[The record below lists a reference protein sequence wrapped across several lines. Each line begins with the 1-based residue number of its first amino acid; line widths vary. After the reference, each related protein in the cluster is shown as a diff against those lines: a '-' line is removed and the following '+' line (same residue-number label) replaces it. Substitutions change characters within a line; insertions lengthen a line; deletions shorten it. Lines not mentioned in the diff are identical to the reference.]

1 MKIGSI
7 CEDGRRE
14 QEGTKFPRFGE
25 EMLPVFGKTS
35 RLSDH
40 RSSTGRPGNLPIWDL
55 ILLNRYIAWP
65 ASNTVMSP
73 SHLLS
78 RNNYCIAEMAQK
90 VTPGCVTLTQPWT
103 DFFGHFCTIVE
114 GRYE

>member
-25 EMLPVFGKTS
+25 EMLPFFGKTS

-40 RSSTGRPGNLPIWDL
+40 RSSTGRPGDLPICDL

-78 RNNYCIAEMAQK
+78 RNNYCIIAEMAQK
-90 VTPGCVTLTQPWT
+90 RLPLVVTQPWNY
-103 DFFGHFCTIVE
+103 FFGHLCNIVE
-114 GRYE
+114 GRNV